1 MRLVATAGIVAAVLA
16 LAACGGG
23 GSKKE
28 EKAATGSS
36 LQTFSVSETDF
47 KLSPS
52 TYTIDKAGTYTFHA
66 VNNGQVTHSLEI
78 EGKGVE
84 AKLGSNLQP
93 GASGDLEVTLAA
105 GSYEIYCPVDGHKQ
119 MGMKGTVSVAGG
131 AGQPAPTQTTTTN
144 SSSGYGY

>member
-84 AKLGSNLQP
+84 AKLGSDLQP
-93 GASGDLEVTLAA
+93 GASGDLKVALPA
-105 GSYEIYCPVDGHKQ
+105 GTYEIYCPVDGHKD

-131 AGQPAPTQTTTTN
+131 GQAPPQTTTTN